1 MRMVRKGL
9 EGKWGEV
16 PRQECAPDQGLW
28 PGQQEGLQRS
38 PWESLEA
45 AQDGPLLEGH
55 GWLAGGGRG
64 LPGLCRRP
72 LWRAGGGGCAHIF
85 CSDCLSLFLL
95 GG

>member
-1 MRMVRKGL
+1 MRTVRKGL

-45 AQDGPLLEGH
+45 AQDSPLL
-55 GWLAGGGRG
+55 
-64 LPGLCRRP
+64 
-72 LWRAGGGGCAHIF
+72 
-85 CSDCLSLFLL
+85 
-95 GG
+95 